1 MSPPQPVSVFLVG
14 AGPGDPGLI
23 TRRGLVLLRSC
34 DVLVYDRL
42 VSPALVEEAPPTAE
56 LLFVGKTPG
65 ETSMPQASIDALV
78 VAKAREGKRVVRLKG
93 GDPFVFG
100 RGADEGQALAAAG
113 ISFEVVPGITAAV
126 AVPAYAG
133 IPLTH
138 GGVSSSFAVMT
149 GHEASP
155 RPGGEAR
162 FAAIAEGAETLILLM
177 GVSSLGETALRLI
190 GAGRSP
196 DEPVALIERGT
207 TPAQRTVVAT
217 LATVAEVAERENVSA
232 PVTTVVGPVVTLR
245 PALDWF
251 ESRPLFGQ
259 RIVVTRPREQA
270 AELIDSL
277 EQLGARV
284 LPMPTIQIVDP
295 PSLDELDAAIERL
308 SQGDYQWVMFG
319 SVNAVER
326 FFLRLQRSYDARV
339 LAGTKIAAVGPATEE
354 RLHSHGIKPDLMPD
368 EFTAAATVAA
378 LGPADGGK
386 ILLPRPEG
394 APLDV
399 VESLREH
406 GWEVDNVTT
415 YQTLRVR
422 PDVKRL
428 AGAIDAV
435 LFTSPS
441 SVEGFSDATRSAG
454 LEQSYRVI
462 CIGPSTERS
471 ARDLGLH
478 VDAVA
483 DPHTSEGLVEA
494 VISTLGPLQRG
505 TMGS

>member
-1 MSPPQPVSVFLVG
+1 MTPHEPVRVFLVG

-23 TRRGLVLLRSC
+23 TRRGLELVRSC
-34 DVLVYDRL
+34 DVLLYDRL
-42 VSPALVEEAPPTAE
+42 VSPSLVAEAPPTTE
-56 LLFVGKTPG
+56 VLFVGKTPG
-65 ETSMPQASIDALV
+65 ETTMPQATIDALV

-113 ISFEVVPGITAAV
+113 ISFEVVPGISAAV

-133 IPLTH
+133 IPVTH
-138 GGVSSSFAVMT
+138 GGMSSSFAVLT
-149 GHEASP
+149 GHEASR
-155 RPGGEAR
+155 RPGSDER
-162 FAAIAEGAETLILLM
+162 FAAIAGGAETLILLM
-177 GVSSLGETALRLI
+177 GVSSLEETATRLI
-190 GAGRSP
+190 DAGRSP

-217 LATVAEVAERENVSA
+217 LSTVAEVALKENVTA

-245 PALDWF
+245 SALDWF
-251 ESRPLFGQ
+251 ENRPLFGK
-259 RIVVTRPREQA
+259 RIVVTRPRDQA
-270 AELIDSL
+270 ADLIDAL
-277 EQLGARV
+277 QRLGADV

-295 PSLDELDAAIERL
+295 PSLDDLDAAIERL
-308 SQGDYQWVMFG
+308 AAGDYAWVMFA

-326 FFLRLQRSYDARV
+326 FFVRLHRSYDARA
-339 LAGTKIAAVGPATEE
+339 LARSKVAAVGPATAE
-354 RLHSHGIKPDLMPD
+354 RLRSFGIEADLMPD
-368 EFTAAATVAA
+368 QFTAASTVAA
-378 LGPADGGK
+378 LGEAGPGK

-399 VESLREH
+399 VEALRGQ

-422 PDVKRL
+422 PDVRVL
-428 AGAIDAV
+428 GGSIDAV

-441 SVEGFSDATRSAG
+441 SVEGFSDATSGSRLADD
-454 LEQSYRVI
+454 YRVI
-462 CIGPSTERS
+462 CIGPSTER
-471 ARDLGLH
+471 AALDLGLQ

-483 DPHTSEGLVEA
+483 NPHTTEGLVDA
-494 VISTLGPLQRG
+494 LVSTLAPAQRG
-505 TMGS
+505 TMDR